1 MKNERSLSGVL
12 EKMSEVLS
20 EALKMNGNLQTVYCG
35 AEIGAEQEPNRSRT
49 GAKQEP
55 IKTHK
60 LQTLP

>member
-35 AEIGAEQEPNRSRT
+35 AE
-49 GAKQEP
+49 QEP

>member
-35 AEIGAEQEPNRSRT
+35 AEQEPNRSRS
-49 GAKQEP
+49 
-55 IKTHK
+55 K
-60 LQTLP
+60 LTSFRHYHERWTLGGV

>member
-35 AEIGAEQEPNRSRT
+35 AEIGAEQEP
-49 GAKQEP
+49 